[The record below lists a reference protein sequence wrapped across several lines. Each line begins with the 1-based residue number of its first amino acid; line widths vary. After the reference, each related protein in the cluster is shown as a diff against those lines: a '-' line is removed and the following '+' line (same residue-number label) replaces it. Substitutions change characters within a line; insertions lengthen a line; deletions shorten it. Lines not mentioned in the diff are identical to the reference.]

1 MLTGQRVTLAVIIG
15 IALVFSLAGWRWFN
29 GDAEKAQ
36 VARPAAPVARPAAS
50 TVAMAPAT
58 ETPALL
64 NQLESTQQN
73 LVDDLQFTQTRV
85 ARQDAEIKRL
95 RAELDALSQRYDTLA
110 SFASTPKE
118 ARPEAAEQP
127 KKKKKRYYVRRSVKK
142 KPTA

>member
-1 MLTGQRVTLAVIIG
+1 LAVIIG

-29 GDAEKAQ
+29 GEAEKAQ
-36 VARPAAPVARPAAS
+36 VARPAAPVARPGAS
-50 TVAMAPAT
+50 TVAMAPPT

-73 LVDDLQFTQTRV
+73 LVDDIQFTQARV
-85 ARQDAEIKRL
+85 AKQDAEIKRL
-95 RAELDALSQRYDTLA
+95 RAELDALSQRYETLT

-118 ARPEAAEQP
+118 AKPEAAEQP
-127 KKKKKRYYVRRSVKK
+127 PKKKKRYVRRSVKK